1 MLAVKW
7 LNLDMEASTMLT
19 WLLSLADVT
28 EFFYAQGNLIV
39 SLETYLGLSPA
50 WRQKSSS
57 ASSSLSGQPTF
68 LVVVSCYG
76 HPEACAGDPSQP
88 VTNCNETEM

>member
-1 MLAVKW
+1 
-7 LNLDMEASTMLT
+7 MLT

-28 EFFYAQGNLIV
+28 EFFYAKGNLV
-39 SLETYLGLSPA
+39 SLEMYLGLSSA

-76 HPEACAGDPSQP
+76 CYGHPEACAGDPSQP

>member
-1 MLAVKW
+1 
-7 LNLDMEASTMLT
+7 MLT
-19 WLLSLADVT
+19 WLSSLADVT
-28 EFFYAQGNLIV
+28 KFFHARGNLV
-39 SLETYLGLSPA
+39 SLELYLDLSSA

-76 HPEACAGDPSQP
+76 HPEACAGDPS
-88 VTNCNETEM
+88 

>member
-1 MLAVKW
+1 
-7 LNLDMEASTMLT
+7 MEASMLLT

-28 EFFYAQGNLIV
+28 EFFYAKGNLV
-39 SLETYLGLSPA
+39 SLEMYLGLSSA